1 MTIPDPLRTAIEG
14 RTALLV
20 CGLGVSISANRNAP
34 TWRGL
39 IKSGIEEAVR
49 RELGGKATPPKHWSV
64 GALAL
69 IEADDVKS
77 WLVAADLFTTKLGGT
92 SDGRYRAWIKSAVG
106 SLRAENTELLEAIA
120 ALQCRIATTNYDDL
134 ILTLQIWRSM
144 RAIRF
149 SGASRIRSPSSCRTS
164 ARASSFFM
172 VTGTTRT

>member
-1 MTIPDPLRTAIEG
+1 MIIPDPLRLAIEG

-20 CGLGVSISANRNAP
+20 CGLGVSISAHRNAP

-77 WLVAADLFTTKLGGT
+77 WLAAADLFTTKLGGT
-92 SDGRYRAWIKSAVG
+92 SDGRYRAWIKSTVG

-134 ILTLQIWRSM
+134 IRYAPNLAFDARDPILWSEPYKVAEFLQNQRK
-144 RAIRF
+144 
-149 SGASRIRSPSSCRTS
+149 G
-164 ARASSFFM
+164 
-172 VTGTTRT
+172 VLY